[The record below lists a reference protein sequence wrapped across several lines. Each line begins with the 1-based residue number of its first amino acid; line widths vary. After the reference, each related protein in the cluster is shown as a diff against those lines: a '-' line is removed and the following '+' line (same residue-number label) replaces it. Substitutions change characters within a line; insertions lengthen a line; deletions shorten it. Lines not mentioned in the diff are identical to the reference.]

1 MSGSHCDQCE
11 VPLLKTP
18 SLMSQ
23 SLQEPFATVLGQ
35 GLHGPQSVPPTAA
48 IATRWGFSDIPHF
61 TREFG
66 QHFVCAP
73 SNFRRRMRM

>member
-35 GLHGPQSVPPTAA
+35 GLHGP
-48 IATRWGFSDIPHF
+48 
-61 TREFG
+61 
-66 QHFVCAP
+66 
-73 SNFRRRMRM
+73 